1 MSFKSIDGNPL
12 AYPKSRSEYDP
23 QLFLKPSAEYRGAPL
38 WAWNTKLDRDLL
50 LRQIDHM
57 EEMGMGGFHM
67 HVRVGLDTEYLGN
80 EFMDHVRACVEYAKG
95 KNMLACLYDEDRWPS
110 GAAGGLVTKGHPEF
124 QSQHIL
130 LTRVPY
136 GSGETSE
143 PPAFMGFGARSELG
157 KLLARYD
164 IQLNATGELLSAKR
178 LKENEEPP
186 LGSNVYYAYMEP
198 NIPSPWFNGETYVD
212 TLNSAAISRFIET
225 THEKYKSTLFK
236 DFGQTVPSIFCD
248 EPQFTHKTQLATG
261 TSRSDI
267 FLPWSQDL
275 PLTFETAY
283 GYEILDKLAEIVWN
297 LPEDK
302 PSLARYHFHDHVCER
317 FVSAFMDQ
325 LAHWCRGNGIALTG
339 HMMEEPF
346 LKTQTGSLGEAMRC
360 YRSLD
365 LPGIDL
371 LCDQFEYNT
380 VKQATSVARQ
390 NGSRGAM
397 CEIYGLVFRSRF
409 SKGFANAT

>member
-1 MSFKSIDGNPL
+1 
-12 AYPKSRSEYDP
+12 
-23 QLFLKPSAEYRGAPL
+23 
-38 WAWNTKLDRDLL
+38 
-50 LRQIDHM
+50 
-57 EEMGMGGFHM
+57 
-67 HVRVGLDTEYLGN
+67 
-80 EFMDHVRACVEYAKG
+80 
-95 KNMLACLYDEDRWPS
+95 
-110 GAAGGLVTKGHPEF
+110 
-124 QSQHIL
+124 
-130 LTRVPY
+130 
-136 GSGETSE
+136 
-143 PPAFMGFGARSELG
+143 MGFGARSELG
-157 KLLARYD
+157 KLLACYD
-164 IQLNATGELLSAKR
+164 IQLNATGALIPAKR
-178 LKENEEPP
+178 LKDNDEPL

-212 TLNSAAISRFIET
+212 TLNFAAISRFIET
-225 THEKYKSTLFK
+225 THEKYKSTIFK

-261 TSRSDI
+261 DSQSDI

-283 GYEILDKLAEIVWN
+283 GYEILDKLPEIVWN

-302 PSLARYHFHDHVCER
+302 PSLARYHFYDHVCER
-317 FVSAFMDQ
+317 FISACMDQ
-325 LAHWCRGNGIALTG
+325 LANWCRGNGIALTG

-371 LCDQFEYNT
+371 LCDQFEYKT

-397 CEIYGLVFRSRF
+397 CEIYG
-409 SKGFANAT
+409 

>member
-1 MSFKSIDGNPL
+1 MTIKPMDENPL
-12 AYPKSRSEYDP
+12 TYPRSRSTFDR
-23 QLFLKPSAEYRGAPL
+23 QLFLNPSAEYRGAPL
-38 WAWNTKLDRDLL
+38 WAWNTRLDRDVL
-50 LRQIDHM
+50 LRQIDQM

-67 HVRVGLDTEYLGN
+67 HVRVGLDTEYLGS
-80 EFMDHVRACVEYAKG
+80 EFMDHVRACVEYAKE

-110 GAAGGLVTKGHPEF
+110 GGAGGLVTKGHPEL

-136 GSGETSE
+136 GSGETSQ

-157 KLLARYD
+157 KLLACYD
-164 IQLNATGELLSAKR
+164 IQLTGTGELISAKR
-178 LKENEEPP
+178 LNTDEKPP
-186 LGSNVYYAYMEP
+186 QESNVYYAYMEP
-198 NIPSPWFNGETYVD
+198 NIPSPWFNGETYAD
-212 TLNSAAISRFIET
+212 TLSSAAINRFIET
-225 THEKYKSTLFK
+225 THERYKKTLLK
-236 DFGQTVPSIFCD
+236 DFGQAVPSIFCD
-248 EPQFTHKTQLATG
+248 EPQFTHKTQLTTG
-261 TSRSDI
+261 TSQTDI

-275 PLTFETAY
+275 PTTFAECY
-283 GYEILDKLAEIVWN
+283 GYQILDKLPEVVWN

-302 PSLARYHFHDHVCER
+302 PSLPRYHFHDHVCER

-397 CEIYGLVFRSRF
+397 CEIYG
-409 SKGFANAT
+409 